1 MLSLNQSQKTVRLLW
16 ALGFAILSECLL
28 SHDMQILSIKLLHHK
43 SIAAFWNS
51 FDAPPFITFVER
63 LSQAGYI
70 HAQISFFDK
79 RIGPDFFQ

>member
-1 MLSLNQSQKTVRLLW
+1 
-16 ALGFAILSECLL
+16 
-28 SHDMQILSIKLLHHK
+28 MQILSIKLLHHK